1 MSLHFEL
8 WKQLW
13 YIIRMPPSYTR
24 HAYFCELQFPAI
36 DTIDTLKGKS
46 NFYRWHS
53 DIQPVLLSNPHS
65 SDLILGSWTE
75 PQSPPSWSVEDQA
88 SVEEERREWN
98 AANTATCRF
107 IRATLA
113 MNVGP
118 FVRQYTTAKTL
129 FFNLVWLYG
138 EDAGIDTQGGPPV
151 PMNAENVNAKKGRA
165 SLLAALEA
173 KRTMDYLPPVCAN
186 SKPSASTAP
195 AHSSNNNINNEVT
208 SLSASATDSSA
219 FREPSL
225 KPTNTPNLTSTPDR
239 NTTTARLFDRTH
251 TISSSEPNLETIHE
265 HDEPHPGRRVPSGY
279 VIDFDFNLCSR
290 GGGGRGDEAKSGTG
304 TGTSS
309 LVSPFSSGSEYD
321 DDDYDDDEV
330 RLLPLLPAPSKRTA
344 SSLRHVVL
352 PIYVPSKRPRL
363 LTCVI
368 VTEQIELHNER
379 HHRRFEDSN
388 FETGSDQNTAAAAAR
403 GRNPNLVVPGGAKT
417 GVGIT
422 SILKTVTTGTSNN
435 KTRTR
440 KRRDRFNFSFP
451 LRRLTPVLGP
461 GKAEGTGFGE
471 REEEKGDGKGV
482 GTLKG

>member
-1 MSLHFEL
+1 
-8 WKQLW
+8 
-13 YIIRMPPSYTR
+13 MPPSYTR
-24 HAYFCELQFPAI
+24 HAYFCELKFPAI

-65 SDLILGSWTE
+65 SDLILGSWAE

-88 SVEEERREWN
+88 SVDKERREWN

-186 SKPSASTAP
+186 SKSSASTAP
-195 AHSSNNNINNEVT
+195 AHSSNNNISNEVT
-208 SLSASATDSSA
+208 SLSASATDPSA
-219 FREPSL
+219 FRELSL

-251 TISSSEPNLETIHE
+251 TISSSETNLETIHE

-279 VIDFDFNLCSR
+279 VIDFDFNLCGG

-309 LVSPFSSGSEYD
+309 IVSPFSPYDSGSEYD

-330 RLLPLLPAPSKRTA
+330 DF
-344 SSLRHVVL
+344 HD
-352 PIYVPSKRPRL
+352 
-363 LTCVI
+363 
-368 VTEQIELHNER
+368 ER
-379 HHRRFEDSN
+379 RRHRRFEDSD
-388 FETGSDQNTAAAAAR
+388 FETGSDQNAAAR
-403 GRNPNLVVPGGAKT
+403 RRNPNLVVPGGAKT
-417 GVGIT
+417 GGGIT
-422 SILKTVTTGTSNN
+422 SILKTVTTRNN
-435 KTRTR
+435 NNSDKTRTW

-451 LRRLTPVLGP
+451 LRRLNPELGP

-471 REEEKGDGKGV
+471 RKGKGDGKG
-482 GTLKG
+482 GGP